1 LFAFPLHRCC
11 HQLALLEIV
20 LIIGVCNGYVKA
32 YWIPNSC
39 RHSFHCVD
47 LVLASLRLPISL
59 SHLDPSSVIIV
70 SPLVSLTSSI
80 SASSILAVY
89 FRTTKQTY
97 GQWLAYGK
105 FSHSEIR
112 TQTMAGIRV
121 LEASWFTIDSVSWH
135 FPIRDYPQLLQNC
148 LDSQFITLLSST
160 SLSLSMPL
168 LTHLILR
175 RIVRDCGKLLCN
187 DYRF

>member
-1 LFAFPLHRCC
+1 MTHIISHLPLIPSSDFIDLRLSISLTLERYLVVDSRILSRKSKILILNFHPFPLFCSDNLSENPWRLFAFPLHRCC

-97 GQWLAYGK
+97 G
-105 FSHSEIR
+105 
-112 TQTMAGIRV
+112 
-121 LEASWFTIDSVSWH
+121 
-135 FPIRDYPQLLQNC
+135 
-148 LDSQFITLLSST
+148 
-160 SLSLSMPL
+160 
-168 LTHLILR
+168 
-175 RIVRDCGKLLCN
+175 
-187 DYRF
+187 